1 MNEKEKKQKFLQLQF
16 CMLLLALTLLPEFS
30 LTSLLGLPSF
40 DIPVFCCQLAGL
52 IGGGLAL
59 FRFYQSA
66 QAASMPLPMPFLVH
80 TLKLLLIQLSF
91 QTFSSSSVKK

>member
-40 DIPVFCCQLAGL
+40 DIPE
-52 IGGGLAL
+52 
-59 FRFYQSA
+59 FRYHQ
-66 QAASMPLPMPFLVH
+66 V
-80 TLKLLLIQLSF
+80 
-91 QTFSSSSVKK
+91 